1 MQVDLSGGLLVT
13 TGCVMMMMMICCL
26 ALQND
31 VNGWDYDKNDF
42 SPFTCDFIDHG
53 GCDDDDTIDQAMRLT
68 WAGLQVIC
76 YGAMEIIKGQED
88 DGVADI
94 CHNRPIWASLL
105 RIYAHFL
112 LISAV
117 HGLMAE

>member
-1 MQVDLSGGLLVT
+1 
-13 TGCVMMMMMICCL
+13 MMMIYGL
-26 ALQND
+26 ELQADD
-31 VNGWDYDKNDF
+31 VNGWDYDKSDY
-42 SPFTCDFIDHG
+42 SPFTCDFIDDG

-76 YGAMEIIKGQED
+76 YWAMEIIKGQED

-105 RIYAHFL
+105 RIYAHFGVL
-112 LISAV
+112 LQ
-117 HGLMAE
+117 AEKGGGVRTLTNIRYGWWGW